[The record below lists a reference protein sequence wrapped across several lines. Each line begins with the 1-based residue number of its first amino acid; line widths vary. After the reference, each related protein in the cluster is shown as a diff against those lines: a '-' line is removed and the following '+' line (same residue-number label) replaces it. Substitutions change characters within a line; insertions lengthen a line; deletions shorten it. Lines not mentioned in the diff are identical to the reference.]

1 MMKNKTRITKEA
13 EGKVGEGCCVECHKH
28 NKNAVEAHS
37 FPFWNYSRKS
47 SQHTRCVL
55 KQNKEF
61 FFPCFSAKHKRTL
74 FMLCYID
81 YIEYIMN

>member
-55 KQNKEF
+55 KQNNEF
-61 FFPCFSAKHKRTL
+61 FSRVSVQSIKEHC
-74 FMLCYID
+74 LCYVISTT
-81 YIEYIMN
+81 